1 MEQQNARKRPIHGA
15 YSATAGYNDG
25 MDLHAELERFHAD
38 PALADWVVGT
48 VQKLLD
54 QAQKDTAETLR
65 LRDAQIVRRDAELA
79 AAQTK
84 IQALVLE
91 LAHLRRMRFGASSEA
106 LSVEQR
112 DLFQESMA
120 TDIAAAQ
127 AELSK
132 REAEAAAAAS
142 DGTPARAPRERAGRQ
157 PLPDHLPRIEHHHEP
172 ESCTCG
178 KCGKDLVKIGEDIS
192 EQLDVEPARFFV
204 HRHIRPQYACR
215 PCETIAAAPIPPAV
229 IDGGMAAV
237 GLLVWVIIGK
247 YLDHLP
253 LYRLE
258 QIAARSGVVL
268 SRSTLAEWVGRVGV
282 ALQPLADRL
291 TALLLERSVL
301 HADET
306 PVAQLDPGSG
316 KTKRAYLWAYRSN
329 VLETGPPIVVFDY
342 QTSRAGRH
350 ARNFLQEWQGHL
362 MVDDYAGYKAL
373 FAHGVT
379 ELGCL
384 AHARRK
390 FFDLNAAQANPIA
403 QEALARIAA
412 LYAVEAHGREMTADA
427 RTVLRQEAAVP
438 LLQSMHDWLL
448 KTRVKV
454 ANGGGTAKAIDYSLK
469 RWVALSR
476 YALDGRL
483 PIDNNPV
490 ENAIRPIAIGKKNWL
505 FTGSERAGK
514 RAAAI
519 QGLLA
524 TAKLNGLDPAAW
536 LNETLTKLP
545 TCLNS
550 QIDTLLPLRAVPI
563 PEATTKA

>member
-1 MEQQNARKRPIHGA
+1 
-15 YSATAGYNDG
+15 
-25 MDLHAELERFHAD
+25 MDWHAELNRMNTASEL
-38 PALADWVVGT
+38 PEWVAGT

-54 QAQKDTAETLR
+54 QARQ
-65 LRDAQIVRRDAELA
+65 DAATIKA
-79 AAQTK
+79 ANLK
-84 IQALVLE
+84 IQALTLE
-91 LAHLRRMRFGASSEA
+91 LAHHRRLRFGHKNEA
-106 LSVEQR
+106 LSPEQR
-112 DLFQESMA
+112 ELFQETWN
-120 TDIAAAQ
+120 TDLAALEAETERQ
-127 AELSK
+127 AEALEPKDRPK
-132 REAEAAAAAS
+132 RQ
-142 DGTPARAPRERAGRQ
+142 RAGRQ
-157 PLPDHLPRIEHHHEP
+157 ALPEHLPRVEHRHEP

-178 KCGKDLVKIGEDIS
+178 QCGKDLVKIGEDIS
-192 EQLDVEPARFFV
+192 ERFFV

-215 PCETIAAAPIPPAV
+215 ACETVSAAPIPPAV

-237 GLLVWVIIGK
+237 GLYVWVIIGK

-258 QIAARSGVVL
+258 QIAARDQVML

-291 TALLLERSVL
+291 AALLLERRVL

-306 PVAQLDPGSG
+306 PVAQLDPGQG

-329 VLETGPPIVVFDY
+329 VLETGPPIAVFDY

-350 ARNFLQEWQGHL
+350 AQNFLSEWQGHL
-362 MVDDYAGYKAL
+362 MVDDYSGYKAL
-373 FAHGVT
+373 FTQGVT

-390 FFDLNAAQANPIA
+390 YFDLNEAQANPIA
-403 QEALARIAA
+403 QEALRRIAA
-412 LYAVEAHGREMTADA
+412 LYAIEAQGRDMSIDE
-427 RTVLRQEAAVP
+427 RTLLRQEHAQP
-438 LLQSMHDWLL
+438 LLQSMHDWML
-448 KTRVKV
+448 KTRVNV
-454 ANGGGTAKAIDYSLK
+454 ANGGGTAKALDYSLK

-476 YALDGRL
+476 YATDGRL

-519 QGLLA
+519 QSLLA

-536 LNETLTKLP
+536 LRATLEALP
-545 TCLNS
+545 TCLNT
-550 QIDTLLPLRAVPI
+550 QIDSLLPLRAEPLHHVPS
-563 PEATTKA
+563 